1 MRVGFPPFPCSPP
14 FKLHIGDR
22 MKKILTLFL
31 VLFGAVA
38 LAGCETTVEKTN
50 LTVFFVPSRD
60 NATLVQGINFLPD
73 VLQAE
78 LAELGHE
85 FETVSV
91 YVGSSYEAV
100 GEALDAGTADIGFI
114 PGGTYAVYA
123 DGENMDVI
131 LTATR
136 GGLNKDSDNPADWN
150 DGLPTLGD
158 ATNQVTY
165 YRSIAVAGITDK
177 ARALANKVN
186 GGFPLT
192 WSDLQDIKIG
202 VQSPTSSAGRVYPSL
217 LLKKLFNQTLADLP
231 AENIIQVPGYGG
243 AAAALASGQVD
254 IAFGYADF
262 RRDYA
267 DEWISTE
274 AGGYG
279 RTAEI
284 WDETDVVFVTEG
296 IYNDTITVS
305 KTTIDDELADAIAQA
320 FINLVADQTALPS
333 PAGMF
338 NVVADIFKVYSHQG
352 YTRAQDSDYDGARA
366 ANDFIN
372 GG

>member
-1 MRVGFPPFPCSPP
+1 MLKKVLLLMLVFVGTVS
-14 FKLHIGDR
+14 
-22 MKKILTLFL
+22 
-31 VLFGAVA
+31 
-38 LAGCETTVEKTN
+38 LASCETTPEKTN
-50 LTVFFVPSRD
+50 LSVFFVPSRD
-60 NATLVQGINFLPD
+60 NATLVQGISYLPTY
-73 VLQAE
+73 LKAE
-78 LAELGHE
+78 LAELGFE

-91 YVGSSYEAV
+91 YVGTSYEAV

-123 DGENMDVI
+123 DGTNMDVA

-136 GGLNKDSDNPADWN
+136 GGLSKDSDNPQDWN
-150 DGLPTLGD
+150 DGEATLSD
-158 ATNQVTY
+158 PEYQVTY
-165 YRSIAVAGITDK
+165 YRSLGIAGITDK
-177 ARALANKVN
+177 ARALAAKVN
-186 GGFPLT
+186 AGESLT
-192 WSDLQDIKIG
+192 WEDLQDVKIG

-217 LLKKLFNQTLADLP
+217 LLKELYGYTLADLP
-231 AENIIQVPGYGG
+231 AENVIQVPGYGG

-267 DEWISTE
+267 DEWNSSAE
-274 AGGYG
+274 GGYG
-279 RTAEI
+279 RTQTI

-305 KTTIDDELADAIAQA
+305 KATVNDALQEAIEQA

-372 GG
+372 GN